1 MAHKFVR
8 NPNFP
13 LSKSRF
19 DANGM
24 YWKMEVRQWAFATFD
39 VVDLA
44 AASNVNASSSPFLVV
59 PDAGHPVAEARP
71 SVSQGYTGQGKKT
84 VKFYAKLPGFTEVY
98 LYDQIPSIPLD
109 GVKIQVEV
117 TRREAQSAAGGSS
130 TQLTRGKTYSIQAP
144 DAVTYDMDVNT
155 IFRRDDLKTLFDDV
169 PAGTE
174 HVVMSAHGVR
184 TKAERVTQERSNSFD
199 PSTITMWMKGEYV
212 DAGRLTVGNCEAIFQ
227 KLKSKVAANCVIW
240 FGGCSMA
247 FNRDFC
253 FKAAKASGCN
263 VVTVGNYLPFRKFP
277 KYMVDLLDS
286 KFNPFIFAPSAT
298 NTQSPADFCERQG
311 TFKFTVP
318 V

>member
-1 MAHKFVR
+1 
-8 NPNFP
+8 
-13 LSKSRF
+13 
-19 DANGM
+19 
-24 YWKMEVRQWAFATFD
+24 
-39 VVDLA
+39 
-44 AASNVNASSSPFLVV
+44 
-59 PDAGHPVAEARP
+59 
-71 SVSQGYTGQGKKT
+71 
-84 VKFYAKLPGFTEVY
+84 
-98 LYDQIPSIPLD
+98 
-109 GVKIQVEV
+109 
-117 TRREAQSAAGGSS
+117 
-130 TQLTRGKTYSIQAP
+130 
-144 DAVTYDMDVNT
+144 MDVNT

-298 NTQSPADFCERQG
+298 NTQSPRRLCERQG
-311 TFKFTVP
+311 TFNLRSLFSGVTTSVLRTYKAMSIPSMPHVTKKTRRAASMRACASAVGLKISHTAFLHLFPAGQWTSTARLFSRSRLP
-318 V
+318 DCATSWSNSRNPAGKSAIIAQ